1 MGYLLNIY
9 KDDNKVH
16 ESLHKD
22 IVDEVL
28 FKEENE
34 LVSIMGRSNI
44 IWIADALEM
53 SRLETDEYGVID
65 KGGLLKIKER
75 IHSGSYI
82 KEWEE
87 CDWLSE
93 KNRLDLLDY
102 IKNIVDLI
110 EESIHQNGYVLV
122 WHDIND

>member
-22 IVDEVL
+22 MIDEVL

-34 LVSIMGRSNI
+34 LVSIMGRSDI

-53 SRLETDEYGVID
+53 SRLETEEYGVID
-65 KGGLLKIKER
+65 KCGLLKIKER
-75 IHSGSYI
+75 IHSGSYT

-93 KNRLDLLDY
+93 KDRLDLLDN
-102 IKNIVDLI
+102 IKNIVNLI
-110 EESIHQNGYVLV
+110 EKSIHQNGYVLV